1 MSCNSNS
8 VPSVNS
14 IILNVIVLYSNN
26 GTFYINLVF
35 ELFLLQMLTLS
46 GFVNELCEFTN
57 SGEVIIFYKISSNKF
72 DI

>member
-1 MSCNSNS
+1 MKNSSECNK
-8 VPSVNS
+8 
-14 IILNVIVLYSNN
+14 NVIVLYSNN
-26 GTFYINLVF
+26 GIFYINLVF